1 MSLEKTIMED
11 IKTAMKAKDKVAL
24 ESLRAVKTALSYAKT
39 EAQVDELSEADEI
52 SILQKQVK
60 MRKEAAEQFTSQG
73 RDDMAEKELQQVA
86 VIEKFLPQQL
96 SEDELAAEITAII
109 QQEGASG
116 MKDMGKVVGIANK
129 NLAGR
134 AEGKAIAG
142 EVKKQLN
149 A

>member
-24 ESLRAVKTALSYAKT
+24 ESLRAVKSALSYAKT

-60 MRKEAAEQFTSQG
+60 MRKEAAEQFSSQG

-86 VIEKFLPQQL
+86 IIEKFLPQQ
-96 SEDELAAEITAII
+96 
-109 QQEGASG
+109 
-116 MKDMGKVVGIANK
+116 
-129 NLAGR
+129 
-134 AEGKAIAG
+134 
-142 EVKKQLN
+142 
-149 A
+149 